1 MGAVIIKGA
10 WLLSESG
17 LKRDS
22 GIRISSG
29 LIEEADLNGKLT
41 VNPGDEVIDAADQI
55 ILPGFTNGH
64 NHMYGVLSHGMP
76 SADTVTEFGS
86 FLSDFWWP
94 YMENRLDH
102 KLVEAT
108 TRHACVEMIDS
119 GVTSFVD
126 VLEGPNSIPGALD
139 VEASVVEDA
148 GLRAKLSFEAC
159 ERISRENGELGLK
172 ENLDFMKKREGQM
185 VSGLLSIHTLFTC
198 SKEYVQRAKRLT
210 DEIGGMIH
218 MHMCESVF
226 EPNWT
231 MARYG
236 KTPVQIY
243 DELGFLDEH
252 VLISQ
257 AVQVTDEDIDIL
269 QRSGAHVSSQPL
281 SNCEVGGGFAPISKM
296 LDRGMTVGLGSDGY
310 INNFFEIMRGAFL
323 MHKSNEQTTLTMPAD
338 LVYRM
343 GTELGAKACG
353 FEGCGVIRCGAKAD
367 VITVDM
373 KRPTSLNEKNVYD
386 QIVLYT
392 NPQNVV
398 NVFCAGKCLKADY
411 KLTTLDKDKVYDEM
425 KEVADRFWK

>member
-1 MGAVIIKGA
+1 
-10 WLLSESG
+10 
-17 LKRDS
+17 
-22 GIRISSG
+22 
-29 LIEEADLNGKLT
+29 
-41 VNPGDEVIDAADQI
+41 
-55 ILPGFTNGH
+55 
-64 NHMYGVLSHGMP
+64 
-76 SADTVTEFGS
+76 
-86 FLSDFWWP
+86 
-94 YMENRLDH
+94 
-102 KLVEAT
+102 
-108 TRHACVEMIDS
+108 
-119 GVTSFVD
+119 
-126 VLEGPNSIPGALD
+126 
-139 VEASVVEDA
+139 
-148 GLRAKLSFEAC
+148 
-159 ERISRENGELGLK
+159 
-172 ENLDFMKKREGQM
+172 M